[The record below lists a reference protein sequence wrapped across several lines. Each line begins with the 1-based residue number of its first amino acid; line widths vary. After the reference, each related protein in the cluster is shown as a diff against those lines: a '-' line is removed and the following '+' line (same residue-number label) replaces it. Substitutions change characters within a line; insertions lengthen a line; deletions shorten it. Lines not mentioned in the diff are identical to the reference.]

1 MADEADIANAMIERE
16 EAMWQSALRYT
27 LPEGIPGEC
36 DLCGEVSQRLIEGV
50 CAPYR
55 DKYRLK

>member
-16 EAMWQSALRYT
+16 EAMWSPALRYN

-36 DLCGEVSQRLIEGV
+36 NLCGEVSPRLIEGV
-50 CAPYR
+50 CAPCR
-55 DKYRLK
+55 DKYKPK